1 MHINK
6 YEYLI
11 RVIHNFIISAAVLAE
26 WAAEGGGACVGH
38 GGGVSP
44 AAGQPPGPAGLGGDG
59 GGGRGH
65 RPALGQTRGHRRR
78 PGPAAV
84 WW

>member
-11 RVIHNFIISAAVLAE
+11 RVIHNFIISAAILAE

-44 AAGQPPGPAGLGGDG
+44 AAGQPPGPAGQ

-65 RPALGQTRGHRRR
+65 RPAPRLRQTRAHRRR
-78 PGPAAV
+78 PGPAIV
-84 WW
+84 W

>member
-44 AAGQPPGPAGLGGDG
+44 AAGQPPGPAGLGG
-59 GGGRGH
+59 GRGH
-65 RPALGQTRGHRRR
+65 RPALRQTRGHRRR